1 MSMKKIIASVA
12 AAALTV
18 SSLAVVGVSAESET
32 KTFDFVYDIGTMD
45 VNYSKTI
52 NIRGGVDA
60 KELFGITNATTAPVE
75 FSFDHTLQFAVNVYG
90 GFSTKLEQEL
100 NRDVF
105 GWTYGSDGKPVSTTN
120 RFKGNETTITV
131 TGTTT
136 TNRAITVKAVC
147 NQWNWTPQDPQMT
160 QQYFRVRHDG
170 ESAES
175 VVLEAQCQ
183 QDQLHHSYHF
193 LQCRHRRI

>member
-60 KELFGITNATTAPVE
+60 KELFGISNTTTAPVE
-75 FSFDHTLQFAVNVYG
+75 FEFDHTLQFAVNIYG
-90 GFSTKLEQEL
+90 GFSTKLQQQL
-100 NRDVF
+100 NEDIF
-105 GWTYGSDGKPVSTTN
+105 GWTYGDDANGNFGPLSTTN
-120 RFKGNETTITV
+120 RYKGNETTITV
-131 TGTTT
+131 TGTTN

-147 NQWNWTPQDPQMT
+147 NQHHWTPQEIG
-160 QQYFRVRHDG
+160 RAHV
-170 ESAES
+170 
-175 VVLEAQCQ
+175 
-183 QDQLHHSYHF
+183 
-193 LQCRHRRI
+193 